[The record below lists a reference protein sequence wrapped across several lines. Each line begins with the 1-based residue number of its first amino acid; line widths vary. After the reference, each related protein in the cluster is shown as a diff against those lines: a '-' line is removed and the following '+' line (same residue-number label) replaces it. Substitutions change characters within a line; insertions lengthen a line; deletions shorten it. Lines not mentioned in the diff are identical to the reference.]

1 MKLRLTERQIFQLF
15 LYWIKKIEVW
25 VKERDNAP
33 ARLTLLEIPS
43 RRELVKKRKQK
54 EREV

>member
-1 MKLRLTERQIFQLF
+1 MKLRLTERQISQL
-15 LYWIKKIEVW
+15 LYWIFEKIEVW